1 LAISTSLTLTGT
13 DSSGTSGSVSIPI
26 TLYAPTEIGDLIAA
40 SSDLYG
46 ALGQGNSTA
55 PVLSRDGQVLSFT
68 TIASNLIGQGA
79 GLGSQVM
86 RYATAFGLVD
96 LASQATSISGSFNGS
111 AVSGAAFNPTLS
123 ADGSRLA
130 FASDA
135 ANIFPYSIFTPVSTR
150 QIYALSGNSAYTLT
164 TPSPAPVMANGY
176 APLAYTFDRP
186 ALSGDGTKIAFESNA
201 ALAGAASG
209 VTQIYARS
217 IATGAVSLVSTTSAG
232 LAGNGPSAKPS
243 ISDDGRYVLFESD
256 ASNFPG
262 SNGQRQIFL
271 KDLTSG
277 TLSLISA
284 SSGGLAANM
293 PAINGKLSGAVN
305 ESGGR
310 LFAVFESAASN
321 LTGSITASS
330 QVYVRDIAAGQTKLV
345 STNATGAA
353 IGGTLPGIS
362 GDGRFVVFRST
373 GSLTSSAQS
382 SAQIYVVDIFTG
394 SPAMVSTD
402 ANGLSGNDASDTPA
416 ISGDGRTIA
425 FASLATN
432 LDGTQTNGASQV
444 YLAANPLKAPLA
456 NGYWVNPAVPGQFF
470 LAEQA
475 GDIIW
480 LGNLGMA
487 ADSSRV
493 WNFASL
499 AKLVSG
505 TYQGA
510 LIQPTGGGTL
520 GSQKLTPVI
529 AANLGTSGLT
539 LTSQMAGNLTI
550 GGSPIAIQ
558 RYSFTSGGASA
569 GQAIGYAETGWW
581 YAPATGQ
588 SLFLEVQGGNVLI
601 SILAYSPAGQP
612 TWYQAYGPVAVDT
625 GFSGRLTGCVG
636 TTLLC
641 QSDAGAISLA
651 FSTPVSGSL
660 TLGSAAPLAIR
671 RFRY

>member
-1 LAISTSLTLTGT
+1 
-13 DSSGTSGSVSIPI
+13 
-26 TLYAPTEIGDLIAA
+26 
-40 SSDLYG
+40 
-46 ALGQGNSTA
+46 
-55 PVLSRDGQVLSFT
+55 
-68 TIASNLIGQGA
+68 
-79 GLGSQVM
+79 M
-86 RYATAFGLVD
+86 
-96 LASQATSISGSFNGS
+96 
-111 AVSGAAFNPTLS
+111 
-123 ADGSRLA
+123 
-130 FASDA
+130 
-135 ANIFPYSIFTPVSTR
+135 
-150 QIYALSGNSAYTLT
+150 
-164 TPSPAPVMANGY
+164 
-176 APLAYTFDRP
+176 
-186 ALSGDGTKIAFESNA
+186 
-201 ALAGAASG
+201 
-209 VTQIYARS
+209 
-217 IATGAVSLVSTTSAG
+217 
-232 LAGNGPSAKPS
+232 
-243 ISDDGRYVLFESD
+243 
-256 ASNFPG
+256 
-262 SNGQRQIFL
+262 
-271 KDLTSG
+271 
-277 TLSLISA
+277 
-284 SSGGLAANM
+284 
-293 PAINGKLSGAVN
+293 NGKLSGAVN
-305 ESGGR
+305 DGGGR
-310 LFAVFESAASN
+310 LFAAFESSASN
-321 LTGSITASS
+321 LGGGLTGAS
-330 QVYVRDIAAGQTKLV
+330 QVYVRDFTVGQTKLV
-345 STNATGAA
+345 SKNASGTA
-353 IGGTLPGIS
+353 IGGSVPCIS
-362 GDGRFVVFRST
+362 GDGRFVVYRST
-373 GSLTSSAQS
+373 GSLTSNTAASA
-382 SAQIYVVDIFTG
+382 AQIYVADIFAGT
-394 SPAMVSTD
+394 AALVSTD
-402 ANGLSGNDASDTPA
+402 ASDAPA

-432 LDGTQTNGASQV
+432 LDGTQTNGASQI
-444 YLAANPLKAPLA
+444 YLAANPLKPPLA

-588 SLFLEVQGGNVLI
+588 SLFLEVQGGNVLV

-612 TWYQAYGPVAVDT
+612 TWYQAVDT

-651 FSTPVSGSL
+651 FSTPVYGSL